1 MYIQMLL
8 KYYRWQMFQSMS
20 PVQFSTAPFQ
30 RVFCV
35 DFLVFPPG
43 CFESAS
49 PLGVGHFSVWKIVSF
64 EHGASERRPV
74 ELKAKGGCCLTCQN
88 SLKWPRKT
96 SSRLP
101 LLQVEPLLPGE
112 LLASSCPLSCLHF
125 QSNGLMSCCTDR
137 MSHSHPLFLWTLASH
152 CCPQV
157 NGDDPGLHVGSA
169 SAPLQIYPVNSWLLI
184 ATCLLSCFLLVLRT
198 LLYLVNW

>member
-20 PVQFSTAPFQ
+20 SVQFSTGPFQ

-35 DFLVFPPG
+35 DFLVFPTG

-74 ELKAKGGCCLTCQN
+74 EWKAKGGCYLTSQN

-112 LLASSCPLSCLHF
+112 LLASSCSLSCLHF
-125 QSNGLMSCCTDR
+125 QSNGLMSRCTNS

-152 CCPQV
+152 CYPQV
-157 NGDDPGLHVGSA
+157 NGDDPGLHVDLPSQEL
-169 SAPLQIYPVNSWLLI
+169 PINSL
-184 ATCLLSCFLLVLRT
+184 LLSLLLSLST
-198 LLYLVNW
+198 